1 MMRSTYSCWLPVSPL
16 SPPVPSH
23 EPGHNRGMWVP
34 VTMSWWQAKLF
45 PVTPQHLVRWLSLAG
60 SLRQTARPSS
70 YLPSLVLTLL
80 HTEICSMTRSSVKTV
95 GTGHQHDRVVRVFFQ
110 SPWHVIYIP
119 YVCVFSEYIAFLS
132 VTIMFLGLWFVGL
145 MHTGLD
151 FPSSLEHLFSWQKA
165 SIVKNAQFR
174 VVKRFGVIHSINQN
188 NNFTVRYCNI
198 SCSVNA
204 QCLVWRLHHLLRI
217 VWIVLQL
224 TKIILYILF
233 F

>member
-80 HTEICSMTRSSVKTV
+80 HTEICSMTRSSVKTI

-110 SPWHVIYIP
+110 SPWHVIYIC
-119 YVCVFSEYIAFLS
+119 VCVFRIHCFSFCNNHVFGPLICRPHAHWARFPQLFGTPFLLAEGKHCKKCP
-132 VTIMFLGLWFVGL
+132 V
-145 MHTGLD
+145 
-151 FPSSLEHLFSWQKA
+151 
-165 SIVKNAQFR
+165 
-174 VVKRFGVIHSINQN
+174 
-188 NNFTVRYCNI
+188 
-198 SCSVNA
+198 
-204 QCLVWRLHHLLRI
+204 
-217 VWIVLQL
+217 
-224 TKIILYILF
+224 
-233 F
+233 